1 MRRRISE
8 ILQNAL
14 IKTKCFENDYT
25 DVGNTSSD
33 RLLTVVHGAHRI
45 VEIFLVVCRYQLKL
59 FIAHFRP
66 LFSATFSYFYYVC
79 IFIFYF
85 HSHTVEPPS
94 AGTLTHVKARVFKY
108 IGLDI

>member
-1 MRRRISE
+1 M
-8 ILQNAL
+8 
-14 IKTKCFENDYT
+14 TT

-59 FIAHFRP
+59 FIAHFKP
-66 LFSATFSYFYYVC
+66 LFSATFSYFYYVSTLPLYL
-79 IFIFYF
+79 YF

-108 IGLDI
+108 IPRHLV